1 MALSHAISVLLDDDL
16 LTFNRVI
23 GVVRRRNVP
32 IASIAAGATQA
43 PGVSRL
49 TFIMQADE
57 ASADRLVRQL
67 QKSFGVRRAVMF
79 PAEDAVTR
87 EIALIK
93 VRSGAGS
100 RADLRAVVSQFAAA
114 VVDEGADA
122 CIVEIAGAAA
132 RTESCIGALE
142 RFGILEIAR
151 SGAVAMLSAASSS
164 PSPAP
169 HNPSEVML

>member
-32 IASIAAGATQA
+32 IASIAAGASRT
-43 PGVSRL
+43 PGASRL
-49 TFIMQADE
+49 TFIMQADQ

-67 QKSFGVRRAVMF
+67 QKSFGVREAMMF

-93 VRSGAGS
+93 VRTGARD
-100 RADLRAVVSQFAAA
+100 RAALQAVVSQFEAA

-122 CIVEIAGAAA
+122 CILEIAGAAA
-132 RTESCIGALE
+132 RTESFIRALE
-142 RFGILEIAR
+142 RFGIIEIAR

-164 PSPAP
+164 PSPA
-169 HNPSEVML
+169 HNPSEAVL

>member
-1 MALSHAISVLLDDDL
+1 MALSHAVSVLLDDDL

-32 IASIAAGATQA
+32 IASIAAGASEA

-49 TFIMQADE
+49 TFIMQADD
-57 ASADRLVRQL
+57 ASALRLVRQL
-67 QKSFGVRRAVMF
+67 QKSFGVRAAVMF

-93 VRSGAGS
+93 VGAAAAE
-100 RADLRAVVSQFAAA
+100 RADLRAVVSQFGAV
-114 VVDEGADA
+114 VVDEGAGA

-132 RTESCIGALE
+132 RTESCIRALE

-151 SGAVAMLSAASSS
+151 SGAVAMLGAAGASSS
-164 PSPAP
+164 AVPN
-169 HNPSEVML
+169 HPSEVVL